1 LLILLICYVCVCV
14 CTDCVEYLREN
25 VYVACALK

>member
-1 LLILLICYVCVCV
+1 MYVCV